1 MASCL
6 SSILSGFAESRT
18 TLSVETY
25 FANPQAVA
33 AGDLRID
40 EHIAVAWCSKTPPLL
55 FQRQRFPVCSPE
67 TDCGREEIPSN
78 GHPPSRAAFA

>member
-1 MASCL
+1 L

-18 TLSVETY
+18 TLSIETY

-40 EHIAVAWCSKTPPLL
+40 DAHCRGLVLEDSSFAFSASTISGLL
-55 FQRQRFPVCSPE
+55 TENRLR
-67 TDCGREEIPSN
+67 T
-78 GHPPSRAAFA
+78 